1 MRRTINA
8 TTSTTSPTAPPREN
22 DRTTPIVTAM
32 VISPARTRSIRD
44 VSPMTR
50 NRPSGT
56 SISITWANRLVS
68 PIGPAIRG
76 WKTSPVRVST
86 PVRIA
91 ESACA
96 NPK

>member
-1 MRRTINA
+1 MRRTISA
-8 TTSTTSPTAPPREN
+8 TTRTTSPTAPPREN
-22 DRTTPIVTAM
+22 DRTTPNVTAM
-32 VISPARTRSIRD
+32 VMNPAMTRSSSD
-44 VSPMTR
+44 VSPITR

-76 WKTSPVRVST
+76 WRTSPVRVST